1 MKKYVKPA
9 LYFESF
15 ELSQNITV
23 CGFDMNTTESMHC
36 VAVSDETMWLDK
48 YILFRE
54 GWCQDPIDVYDGM
67 IVCYQNGEN
76 VGDFMRIYNS

>member
-23 CGFDMNTTESMHC
+23 CGFDMNTTESLHC
-36 VAVSDETMWLDK
+36 QAIGDADLFLGGMNLLREWCDISIDSDFGSL
-48 YILFRE
+48 
-54 GWCQDPIDVYDGM
+54 
-67 IVCYQNGEN
+67 VCYQNG
-76 VGDFMRIYNS
+76 VDDGDFMRIFNS

>member
-23 CGFDMNTTESMHC
+23 CGFDMNKTEAMLC
-36 VAVSDETMWLDK
+36 RAYGDPDLGLDGF
-48 YILFRE
+48 ILFQTD
-54 GWCQDPIDVYDGM
+54 WCQDPIDGE
-67 IVCYQNGEN
+67 IGSLICYQNG
-76 VGDFMRIYNS
+76 VDDGDYMRIFNS